1 MRLLLV
7 VPELLPN
14 ATTDSGPVACIRVY
28 CFAQNNQVVSRSVAA
43 AVGPHTL
50 LLQAGVRMKQVS
62 SPAKLIYPSSAHDY
76 SYYKSST
83 VAYFM
88 IDEIK
93 ASLCRVLCPPSLA
106 GQGA

>member
-1 MRLLLV
+1 
-7 VPELLPN
+7 
-14 ATTDSGPVACIRVY
+14 
-28 CFAQNNQVVSRSVAA
+28 
-43 AVGPHTL
+43 
-50 LLQAGVRMKQVS
+50 MKQVS

-93 ASLCRVLCPPSLA
+93 ASLCRVLCPPSLVT

>member
-1 MRLLLV
+1 MYTDPGTLCDLFVAVAKRV
-7 VPELLPN
+7 AFLLPV
-14 ATTDSGPVACIRVY
+14 SHCRV
-28 CFAQNNQVVSRSVAA
+28 
-43 AVGPHTL
+43 
-50 LLQAGVRMKQVS
+50 LQAGVRMKQVS

-106 GQGA
+106 SCAQ

>member
-1 MRLLLV
+1 LWLILLL
-7 VPELLPN
+7 LL
-14 ATTDSGPVACIRVY
+14 
-28 CFAQNNQVVSRSVAA
+28 
-43 AVGPHTL
+43 L
-50 LLQAGVRMKQVS
+50 LSPMLQAGVRMKQVS

-93 ASLCRVLCPPSLA
+93 ASLCRVLCPPSLVT